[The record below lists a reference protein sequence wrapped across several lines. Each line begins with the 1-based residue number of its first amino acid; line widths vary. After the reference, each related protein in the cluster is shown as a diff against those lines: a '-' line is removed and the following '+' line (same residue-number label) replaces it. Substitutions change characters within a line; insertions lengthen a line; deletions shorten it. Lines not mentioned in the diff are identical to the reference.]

1 MAGPIAHIICAFSL
15 LQSGALQV
23 IDEKAFIIGT
33 VFPDIRYLNVIDREK
48 THKDNVQWEDVIS
61 ASSSFEKGMLLHSL
75 LDRVRI
81 VHFEQPNEE
90 IIPHIPMM
98 RSQLL
103 KFYEDR
109 LIYNGLDNWNKIIEY
124 FDEIIPEEKEWDISE
139 KALKQW
145 HRFIQGYCAQQPTP
159 GSLFS
164 CMRQL
169 PQLQRHPS
177 YAFFIRIYLELTFRL
192 FKKKKLQKAIR
203 SFYRNSNELLTSQAV
218 NTIHQEK
225 LTHT

>member
-1 MAGPIAHIICAFSL
+1 MAGPIAHIICALSL

-23 IDEKAFIIGT
+23 TDEKAFIIGT

-48 THKDNVQWEDVIS
+48 THKDNVQWEDVHS

-90 IIPHIPMM
+90 MIPHIPMM

-109 LIYNGLDNWNKIIEY
+109 IIYHRLDNWNTIIQY

-145 HRFIQGYCAQQPTP
+145 HRFIQSYCAQQPTT

-164 CMRQL
+164 CIRQL

-177 YAFFIRIYLELTFRL
+177 YGIMVRMYLELTFRL
-192 FKKKKLQKAIR
+192 FKKEKLRKAIR
-203 SFYRNSNELLTSQAV
+203 SFYRNSNELLTSRSV
-218 NTIHQEK
+218 DTINQKELKHI
-225 LTHT
+225 